1 MYDSFSDT
9 NKYEGGVTIAD
20 LYEAAKLRGMENYK
34 ISILEGEASHIYSQ
48 KLVADLVT
56 LSHDKQCIILD
67 HDENK
72 YD

>member
-9 NKYEGGVTIAD
+9 NKYEGGVTIAY

-34 ISILEGEASHIYSQ
+34 IFILEGEASDIYSQ

-56 LSHDKQCIILD
+56 LSHEKQCIILD